1 MSQLFVDLNL
11 DPELVFNLFKT
22 YAKVLNKKI
31 DDKTIL
37 LYEVHDLVSKKKL
50 EDILLK
56 HSSFSKRGLIT
67 NKVKPLK
74 VTINYYSDKL
84 WVLKI
89 FQKNARANIL
99 KRTIIVDELKG
110 ELSTI
115 LLSHHLKIMFDKKV
129 LELKN
134 TYLSDLYNF
143 NSNVFLLEYDDLDV
157 LYKRKGFTSFEKNQ
171 ILFTYKYYAIQY
183 DKNVEKIDDGE
194 QYKVALELNKK
205 IKPILEKLID
215 LMVINNIKK
224 GD

>member
-22 YAKVLNKKI
+22 YTKVLNKKI
-31 DDKTIL
+31 NDKTIL
-37 LYEVHDLVSKKKL
+37 LFEVHNLVSKKKL

-67 NKVKPLK
+67 NKLKPLK
-74 VTINYYSDKL
+74 VIINYHSDNL

-89 FQKNARANIL
+89 FQENARANIL

-110 ELSTI
+110 ELATI
-115 LLSHHLKIMFDKKV
+115 LLSHHLKIVFDKKV

-143 NSNVFLLEYDDLDV
+143 NVNVFLLEYEDLDV
-157 LYKRKGFTSFEKNQ
+157 LSKREKLTSFEKNQ
-171 ILFTYKYYAIQY
+171 ILFTYKYYAMKY

-194 QYKVALELNKK
+194 QYRVALELNRK